1 MAGYLSATKDL
12 LRFGVFELDP
22 SAGELRKHGFRIKLQ
37 DQPFAVL
44 LMLLERPGQLVTKE
58 ELQQRLWSADTFVE
72 FDKGIYNA
80 MKRLRETLGD
90 EAETPRYIE
99 TIPKRGYRFLAE
111 VYKIGSNASSV
122 PLEPPSLKLGPSS
135 INLERRTIGS
145 SVGTGNPPAKRV
157 WLSVGATLLALLCGI
172 GIWRYSRNRS
182 EAPQPPI
189 EIVPLAGLSGFES
202 EAAFSPDGNQV
213 AFALHV
219 SKNSGI
225 YTTTVGSEKS
235 LRLTSDSHDCC
246 PKWSPDG
253 RQVAFSRFAKDGFDF
268 YVIPASGGTEH
279 RLSSWPPE
287 GHQISKVPKWRA
299 IVRCFDWSPDGKVL
313 AFSNNQADETHS
325 WIALLSLVD
334 ATVRPLTSPPSP
346 NVDYAPAFSP
356 DGSTVAFIRGI
367 AAGVVEDL
375 YVVPAAG
382 GTPKRLTFDKAFMDA
397 PPAWTPDGRDIVF
410 TSMRG
415 GSSALWRIS
424 ASGGTPQPVPGVG
437 AGASL
442 PAISSKGHQLVYQQ
456 SSRLRLNIW
465 RLNLRDL
472 KHSQGPPVIVI
483 SEKGASTR
491 PHFSPDGKRI
501 AFESDRLGYSEI
513 WACDSDGTHCG
524 QLTSLHG
531 VAGAARWSPDG
542 QYIAFEYR
550 PKEHSEIYLLE
561 MRTGVPRMLTTLPGA
576 DNGGPNWSRDGKWIY
591 FYSDR
596 GGGSF
601 QLWRVKVDGGPPVQV
616 TKNGGVFASES
627 ADGRSLYYLK
637 FESPGIWR
645 MPLNGGEEIRVFD
658 QPAGDDWW
666 DWALTPSGIYFLD
679 QSNRGTKGGVNFF
692 DFATGKKISIV
703 SWDRQCYG
711 LAVSPDGKS
720 ILYALAEPEE
730 SSIMLVK
737 NFR

>member
-1 MAGYLSATKDL
+1 MQIV
-12 LRFGVFELDP
+12 RFGVFEADFET
-22 SAGELRKHGFRIKLQ
+22 GELRKNGVKVPLQ
-37 DQPFAVL
+37 GQPFQVFAVL
-44 LMLLERPGQLVTKE
+44 VEHSGELVTRDDLRQKVWPE
-58 ELQQRLWSADTFVE
+58 DTFVD
-72 FDKGIYNA
+72 FDHALNTSITKIRVALGDDADNP
-80 MKRLRETLGD
+80 RFVETL
-90 EAETPRYIE
+90 PR
-99 TIPKRGYRFLAE
+99 RGYRFIAPVDKPISE
-111 VYKIGSNASSV
+111 VSAAS
-122 PLEPPSLKLGPSS
+122 KG
-135 INLERRTIGS
+135 RYGKFAGRTRW
-145 SVGTGNPPAKRV
+145 V
-157 WLSVGATLLALLCGI
+157 SVGATLLAVLCGV
-172 GIWRYSRNRS
+172 GIWRFSLNRS

-189 EIVPLAGLSGFES
+189 EIVPLAGLTGFES

-213 AFALHV
+213 AFALHA

-225 YTTTVGSEKS
+225 YTTAVGSEKS
-235 LRLTSDSHDCC
+235 LRLTSDSRDCC
-246 PKWSPDG
+246 PKWSPSG
-253 RQVAFSRFAKDGFDF
+253 RQVAFSRFANGGFDF

-299 IVRCFDWSPDGKVL
+299 TLRCFDWSPDGKVL

-325 WIALLSLVD
+325 WIALLSLGD
-334 ATVRPLTSPPSP
+334 STVRPLTSPPSP

-356 DGSTVAFIRGI
+356 DGSTVAFIRGT

-382 GTPKRLTFDKAFMDA
+382 GTPKRLTFDNTWIDA

-410 TSMRG
+410 ASMRG
-415 GSSALWRIS
+415 GSSTLWRIS

-437 AGASL
+437 AGAFL
-442 PAISSKGHQLVYQQ
+442 PSISSKGHQLVYQQ
-456 SSRLRLNIW
+456 SSGGKLNIW
-465 RLNLRDL
+465 RLNLRDP
-472 KHSQGPPVIVI
+472 KHSQGPPAIVI
-483 SEKGASTR
+483 SEKGAGNR

-501 AFESDRLGYSEI
+501 AFESDRLGYWEI

-542 QYIAFEYR
+542 QYIAFEFR
-550 PKEHSEIYLLE
+550 PKEHSEVYLLE

-576 DNGGPNWSRDGKWIY
+576 DSGGPNWSRDGKWIY
-591 FYSDR
+591 FYTDR

-601 QLWRVKVDGGPPVQV
+601 QLWKRQVNGGPPVQV
-616 TKNGGVFASES
+616 TKNGGVFGSES
-627 ADGRSLYYLK
+627 ADGRFLYYLK

-645 MPLNGGEEIRVFD
+645 MPLNGGEEIRVLD

-679 QSNRGTKGGVNFF
+679 SSSGTHGGVKFF
-692 DFATGKKISIV
+692 DFASGKTISI
-703 SWDRQCYG
+703 SNLDRPSSVG

-720 ILYALAEPEE
+720 LLYALAEPEE
-730 SSIMLVK
+730 SNIMLVK

>member
-1 MAGYLSATKDL
+1 MTPI
-12 LRFGVFELDP
+12 RFGAFEVDAQ
-22 SAGELRKHGFRIKLQ
+22 SGELRREGKKVKIQ
-37 DQPFAVL
+37 EQPFQVL
-44 LMLLERPGQLVTKE
+44 ILLLERPGEVLTRE
-58 ELQQRLWSADTFVE
+58 ELTKRLWSDQTNVNFERGLNKAIT
-72 FDKGIYNA
+72 
-80 MKRLRETLGD
+80 RLREALRD
-90 EAETPRYIE
+90 SAENPRYVE
-99 TIPKRGYRFLAE
+99 TLPRRGYRFISPLDKPLSGE
-111 VYKIGSNASSV
+111 PLV
-122 PLEPPSLKLGPSS
+122 PRGRLE
-135 INLERRTIGS
+135 IFT
-145 SVGTGNPPAKRV
+145 AKRL
-157 WLSVGATLLALLCGI
+157 WTLFGATLLAVLCGM
-172 GIWRYSRNRS
+172 GIRRFPLNRS

-189 EIVPLAGLSGFES
+189 EIVPLAGLTGFEG

-213 AFALHV
+213 AFALHA

-225 YTTTVGSEKS
+225 YTTTIGSEKS
-235 LRLTSDSHDCC
+235 LRLTSDSRDCC

-253 RQVAFSRFAKDGFDF
+253 RQVAFSRFSNEGFDF

-287 GHQISKVPKWRA
+287 GHQISRAPKWRA

-313 AFSNNQADETHS
+313 AFSNNQEDETHS
-325 WIALLSLVD
+325 WIALLSLAD
-334 ATVRPLTSPPSP
+334 STVRPLTSPPSP

-382 GTPKRLTFDKAFMDA
+382 GTPKRLTFDNAWMDA

-424 ASGGTPQPVPGVG
+424 ALGGTPQPLPGVG
-437 AGASL
+437 TGASL
-442 PAISSKGHQLVYQQ
+442 ASISSKGHQLVYSQ
-456 SSRLRLNIW
+456 SPRPKLNIW
-465 RLNLRDL
+465 RLNLRDP
-472 KHSQGPPVIVI
+472 KHSQGSPAIVI

-491 PHFSPDGKRI
+491 PQFSPDGKRI

-513 WACDSDGTHCG
+513 WACNSDGTHCG

-561 MRTGVPRMLTTLPGA
+561 MRTGVPRMMTTLPGA

-596 GGGSF
+596 GGRSF
-601 QLWRVKVDGGPPVQV
+601 QLWKTHVEGGSPVQV
-616 TKNGGVFASES
+616 TKNGGVFGSES
-627 ADGRSLYYLK
+627 ADGRFLYYLK

-645 MPLNGGEEIRVFD
+645 MPLNGGEEIRVLD

-666 DWALTPSGIYFLD
+666 DWALTAKGIYFLD
-679 QSNRGTKGGVNFF
+679 HSNRRTMAGVKFF
-692 DFATGKKISIV
+692 DFATGKKISIA
-703 SWDRQCYG
+703 SWDRQCFG

-720 ILYALAEPEE
+720 IFYALAEPEE